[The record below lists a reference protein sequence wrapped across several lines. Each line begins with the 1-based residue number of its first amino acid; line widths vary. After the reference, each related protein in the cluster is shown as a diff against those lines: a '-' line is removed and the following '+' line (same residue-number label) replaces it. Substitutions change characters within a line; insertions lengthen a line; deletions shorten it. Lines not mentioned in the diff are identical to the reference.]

1 MSDAEIVQFR
11 RMNEAQ
17 YDAERAKLAP
27 TKIAAGVR
35 WEQELALLFVRS
47 GWTQEELAKRE
58 GKGQAWIDKRMR
70 FGRFLNFNPTGL
82 NLENTPTNL
91 TERKFRDYWD
101 RTDKCGGNERQRF
114 TEVAKLMREEI
125 NLIAPKRAAIVAQ
138 IKEKF
143 ADGKWHILTAMAAEI
158 EVEATNILDVIERM
172 KWKGGYSGCKAETR
186 KYGTTHQCRIFRQD
200 HKTISAPELIEKLAP
215 IIKELKYQGKCN
227 MATMSPPSVAVLAGR
242 LQKLLDE
249 WTE

>member
-27 TKIAAGVR
+27 TKKDAGIR

-58 GKGQAWIDKRMR
+58 GKSQQRISDWLR
-70 FGRFLNFNPTGL
+70 FGKFLNFTSVLVNP
-82 NLENTPTNL
+82 EFAPTNL
-91 TERKFRDYWD
+91 TERKFHGYWD

-114 TEVAKLMREEI
+114 GEVAKLMRDEL

-186 KYGTTHQCRIFRQD
+186 KYGTTHQCRIFCQG